1 MESAAIVWDLIL
13 NCLNILDITD
23 EEAYGVWS
31 ILAAIYHLGYAG
43 VKQGWY
49 YTLNSVL
56 YCTVYLLKVLDVQ
69 LRGSLIQALQQG
81 QLLYWVSLMKT
92 WLRIYS
98 ILQEGPVPGSPQC

>member
-49 YTLNSVL
+49 YSLYSVL
-56 YCTVYLLKVLDVQ
+56 YCTYVLKVLDAQ
-69 LRGSLIQALQQG
+69 LRGSLIQVLQQE

-98 ILQEGPVPGSPQC
+98 ILQEGPVLGSPQC

>member
-1 MESAAIVWDLIL
+1 MESAAIVWDLIR

-43 VKQGWY
+43 VKQGLY
-49 YTLNSVL
+49 YIIH
-56 YCTVYLLKVLDVQ
+56 YTVYSTVYVLKVLDAQ
-69 LRGSLIQALQQG
+69 LRGSLIQVLQQE
-81 QLLYWVSLMKT
+81 QLLYWVCLMKT

-98 ILQEGPVPGSPQC
+98 ILQEGPVLGSPQC